1 MVADHSPEFV
11 GLQNYIDAFADS
23 QFWISLRFTLKYT
36 LYITPIL
43 MIGGYLVALLVT
55 PNSGLSRFTRTIVFI
70 PVVIGLGASSFLWY
84 WLFSPNY
91 GLVNK
96 FLIDLG
102 IIDTPILW
110 LGVDADLSNWAIIIS
125 VTWKVLGFGMIL
137 FVAAIQAIPHEITE
151 AAMVDGARVLAK
163 GAQADPAAHPEDDP
177 PGDPG
182 QCDRVAPR
190 LRPVL
195 HHDRR
200 PAAEPDCHV
209 CLLRVSQLVPVS
221 QTRLRGRPLHDPGPD
236 HPRFHNRPDDA
247 HPEGGDVT
255 QVSLPQ
261 PVGTDLELEME
272 GVGSAHRGGRFW
284 SRRSRYL
291 LGAVSIVMCLVM
303 LTPIVLSVAASLKT
317 TQEAA
322 AVPPTYFPSELSLD
336 NYEKLWDYGSGLPR
350 YLANSVITAFLT
362 IAMTLILTVPAGYGL
377 ARFPIPGKELIFV
390 FLLLALIIPY
400 QALLTPIFLM
410 FSTLGLTNN
419 LFGLAIVHT
428 LIQLPFSIYIM
439 RNAFEAVPANW
450 KRRPWWTVPA
460 HGRFCGGYSCP
471 TWSPRSSP

>member
-1 MVADHSPEFV
+1 M
-11 GLQNYIDAFADS
+11 
-23 QFWISLRFTLKYT
+23 
-36 LYITPIL
+36 
-43 MIGGYLVALLVT
+43 
-55 PNSGLSRFTRTIVFI
+55 
-70 PVVIGLGASSFLWY
+70 
-84 WLFSPNY
+84 
-91 GLVNK
+91 
-96 FLIDLG
+96 
-102 IIDTPILW
+102 
-110 LGVDADLSNWAIIIS
+110 
-125 VTWKVLGFGMIL
+125 
-137 FVAAIQAIPHEITE
+137 
-151 AAMVDGARVLAK
+151 
-163 GAQADPAAHPEDDP
+163 
-177 PGDPG
+177 
-182 QCDRVAPR
+182 
-190 LRPVL
+190 
-195 HHDRR
+195 
-200 PAAEPDCHV
+200 
-209 CLLRVSQLVPVS
+209 
-221 QTRLRGRPLHDPGPD
+221 
-236 HPRFHNRPDDA
+236 
-247 HPEGGDVT
+247 T

-284 SRRSRYL
+284 SGRSRYL

-439 RNAFEAVPANW
+439 RNAFEAVPRELEEAALVDGASTW
-450 KRRPWWTVPA
+450 QVLRRVFLPNMVPA
-460 HGRFCGGYSCP
+460 IITVTLFAFVMSWNEFLGALVMLTRDTTLTLP
-471 TWSPRSSP
+471 LVLAAARSVTSLGSTDWGMLQAGVTVAIIPCVLFYLLLQRYYVSGLLTGAVK